1 MSNQWRLQKVIEQSY
16 ETYLPST
23 YTYQTLLISTSY
35 KKMSHLHKYLPT
47 IPNRFVY
54 ITMVLQFNVG
64 AVIVVVEVLDSN
76 DLVILFNSMSCFPS
90 KQMKVHSNFST
101 GSKNNSYSQ
110 TERYVAAIAID
121 ASSKTQS
128 RKISRANPKCKH
140 TSITSSRS
148 LILLCSSSIASS
160 ILRRKLKDKMASR
173 YSD

>member
-1 MSNQWRLQKVIEQSY
+1 MKL
-16 ETYLPST
+16 TYLVPIDL
-23 YTYQTLLISTSY
+23 YQTLLISTSY

-47 IPNRFVY
+47 IIGLCTLQWY
-54 ITMVLQFNVG
+54 LLQFNVG

-110 TERYVAAIAID
+110 TDRYVAAIAID

-160 ILRRKLKDKMASR
+160 ILRRTLKDKMASR